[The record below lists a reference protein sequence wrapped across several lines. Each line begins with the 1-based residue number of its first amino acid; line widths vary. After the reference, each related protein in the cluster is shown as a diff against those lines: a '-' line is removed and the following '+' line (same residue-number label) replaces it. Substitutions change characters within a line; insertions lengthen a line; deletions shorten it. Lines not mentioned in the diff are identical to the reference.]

1 MKATAILHYRRHPSP
16 PARYIL
22 LRSGDGAVNRLL
34 QSSAGDNKWRRSQ
47 MDIDKSG
54 HLNSIRPHPKIGE
67 YLYAV
72 NERRSQ
78 LDSDIP

>member
-1 MKATAILHYRRHPSP
+1 
-16 PARYIL
+16 
-22 LRSGDGAVNRLL
+22 
-34 QSSAGDNKWRRSQ
+34 

-54 HLNSIRPHPKIGE
+54 HLNPIRPHPKIGE